1 MKSEKWGRV
10 PTLDKICKWIAR
22 NENDMGCNFVSSTHL
37 SPGVGYYCCQFL
49 VYGDESNQWNKLKR
63 FKSEAE
69 EIGDKELQWEAPMLD
84 YKKNN

>member
-1 MKSEKWGRV
+1 MS
-10 PTLDKICKWIAR
+10 
-22 NENDMGCNFVSSTHL
+22 M
-37 SPGVGYYCCQFL
+37 SPISLGYYCCQFL

-84 YKKNN
+84 YKNQN